1 MIVIYTGIE
10 EIDKEIQMN
19 LRDSIVAHYSDY
31 LIENNTFEGQT
42 VIISPQAVEGDLH
55 EFLFILKQMNMRVIL
70 LLKNQKLEELKKYCA
85 DNKVVFLCPKATDV
99 EELAKTYQYAVGNFK
114 KLNIVPEEISVKSDD
129 DHTNQAEELVDY
141 VLDEYD
147 AELDTVEKFSL

>member
-1 MIVIYTGIE
+1 MVGKQTVKANPRPAVIYVTGGAINE
-10 EIDKEIQMN
+10 SYE
-19 LRDSIVAHYSDY
+19 
-31 LIENNTFEGQT
+31 
-42 VIISPQAVEGDLH
+42 
-55 EFLFILKQMNMRVIL
+55 
-70 LLKNQKLEELKKYCA
+70 KLEELKKYCA

-99 EELAKTYQYAVGNFK
+99 KNWQKHISMLLVILK

-129 DHTNQAEELVDY
+129 DHTKQAEELVDY

>member
-1 MIVIYTGIE
+1 MKRGTGMKVDFYEYDELGYAVDPESDTKEITVILVGKQTVKANPRPAVIYVTGGAINE
-10 EIDKEIQMN
+10 SYE
-19 LRDSIVAHYSDY
+19 
-31 LIENNTFEGQT
+31 
-42 VIISPQAVEGDLH
+42 
-55 EFLFILKQMNMRVIL
+55 
-70 LLKNQKLEELKKYCA
+70 KLEELKKYCA

-129 DHTNQAEELVDY
+129 DHTKQAEELVDY